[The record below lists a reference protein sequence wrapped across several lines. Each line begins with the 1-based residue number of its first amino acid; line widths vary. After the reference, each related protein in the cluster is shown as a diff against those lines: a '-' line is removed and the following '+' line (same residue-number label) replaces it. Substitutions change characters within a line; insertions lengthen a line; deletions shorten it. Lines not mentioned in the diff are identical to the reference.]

1 MTLNDYRETYSW
13 RAAIEL
19 GHPLTLLTEEL
30 PAQENSGLI
39 TALQSLMVDL
49 PSAIAGDLISGTNA
63 RQTAYVRLQSVLE
76 LIERV
81 YPALDTAESKT
92 KLDELIARTESP
104 AFAEVHVAPTPESHN
119 DNEEAEAVEPA
130 EPAQAVEATA
140 ESV

>member
-19 GHPLTLLTEEL
+19 GRPLTLLTEEL

-39 TALQSLMVDL
+39 TALQSLMVEL
-49 PSAIAGDLISGTNA
+49 PSAIASDLIGGTNT
-63 RQTAYVRLQSVLE
+63 RQAAYVRIQSILE

-92 KLDELIARTESP
+92 KLDELIERTEST
-104 AFAEVHVAPTPESHN
+104 AFAEVHVDPIPDEEDDDN
-119 DNEEAEAVEPA
+119 DEPGEPA
-130 EPAQAVEATA
+130 EAPAQAVEVAT